1 MIPIFELSKLHAE
14 MADDLEQAWQQVRQ
28 AGAFVGGE
36 FVERFEAE
44 WAAYCGVG
52 HCVGVANGTDAL
64 ELCLAALGIGR
75 GDEVIVPA
83 NTFIATAEA
92 VANVGATPV
101 FVDVE
106 PSTLL
111 ITASHVEAAI
121 TPRTAAVIAV
131 HLYGLPVDMDAIRRV
146 ASAAGVAVL
155 EDAAQA
161 HGARWRGRPV
171 GSLSDAGCFSFYPS
185 KNLGAWGD
193 GGAVVTQDGDLA
205 ERVRSLGNHG
215 RASTSRDHH
224 ALGGR
229 NSRLDGI
236 QAAILSAKLKR
247 LDGWVENRRRIAR
260 AYRAALAGLP
270 VAFQEAPLEAFHSYH
285 LAVLRTPHRERLRR
299 HLADAGIG
307 TGIHYPV
314 PCHRQPAFTSE
325 GQTVLKVAEQAAG
338 EILSVPMYPHLSDQ
352 DVGRIVQAIGEVIG
366 EVLATSDL
374 ALAS

>member
-1 MIPIFELSKLHAE
+1 MIPLFELSQLHAE
-14 MADDLEQAWQQVRQ
+14 MADDLEQAWQQVRR

-44 WAAYCGVG
+44 WAAYCGAK

-101 FVDVE
+101 FVDVD

-111 ITASHVEAAI
+111 ITAARVEAAI
-121 TPRTAAVIAV
+121 TPCTAAVIAV

-146 ASAAGVAVL
+146 ASAAGIAVL

-171 GSLSDAGCFSFYPS
+171 GGLSDAGCFSFYPS
-185 KNLGAWGD
+185 KNLGALGD
-193 GGAVVTQDGDLA
+193 GGAVVTQDGALA
-205 ERVRSLGNHG
+205 ERVRCLGNHG
-215 RASTSRDHH
+215 RSTTARDRHEG
-224 ALGGR
+224 GGR

-247 LDGWVENRRRIAR
+247 LDGWVENRRRVAR
-260 AYRAALAGLP
+260 AYKSALAGLP
-270 VAFQEAPLEAFHSYH
+270 VAFHEAPAEAFHSYH

-307 TGIHYPV
+307 TGVHYPV
-314 PCHRQPAFTSE
+314 PCHRQPAFAGE
-325 GQTVLKVAEQAAG
+325 GQAVLEVAEQAAE
-338 EILSVPMYPHLSDQ
+338 EILSVPMYPHLR
-352 DVGRIVQAIGEVIG
+352 DVDVSRIVQAIGNA
-366 EVLATSDL
+366 LAMPDL

>member
-1 MIPIFELSKLHAE
+1 MIPLFELSKLHAE
-14 MADDLEQAWQQVRQ
+14 MADEVEQAWQQVRQ

-44 WAAYCGVG
+44 WADYCGAR
-52 HCVGVANGTDAL
+52 HCIGVANGTDAL
-64 ELCLAALGIGR
+64 ELCLTALGIGR

-101 FVDVE
+101 FVDVDRA
-106 PSTLL
+106 TLVM
-111 ITASHVEAAI
+111 TAAGVEAAI
-121 TPRTAAVIAV
+121 TPLTAAVIVV
-131 HLYGLPVDMDAIRRV
+131 HLYGLPADMDAIRRV
-146 ASAAGVAVL
+146 ASGAAIRVL

-171 GSLSDAGCFSFYPS
+171 GGLSDAGCFSFYPS

-193 GGAVVTQDGDLA
+193 GGAVVTQDGALA
-205 ERVRSLGNHG
+205 ERVRCLSDHG
-215 RASTSRDHH
+215 RTASARDRHQ
-224 ALGGR
+224 AGGR

-236 QAAILSAKLKR
+236 QAAILSAKLRR
-247 LDGWVENRRRIAR
+247 LDGWVERRRRVAR

-270 VAFQEAPLEAFHSYH
+270 VALQQEPPEAVHSYH
-285 LAVLRTPHRERLRR
+285 LAVLRTPHRDHLRR
-299 HLADAGIG
+299 HLAAAGIG

-314 PCHRQPAFTSE
+314 PCHRQPGFASE
-325 GQTVLKVAEQAAG
+325 HQATLRVPERAAE
-338 EILSVPMYPHLSDQ
+338 EILSIPMYPHLSDE
-352 DVGRIVQAIGEVIG
+352 DVSRIVQTIGEAF
-366 EVLATSDL
+366 ATSDF

>member
-1 MIPIFELSKLHAE
+1 MIPLFELSTLHAE

-44 WAAYCGVG
+44 WAEYCGAR

-101 FVDVE
+101 FVDVD
-106 PSTLL
+106 PATLL
-111 ITASHVEAAI
+111 MTAAGVEAAI
-121 TPRTAAVIAV
+121 TPLTAAVIAV

-146 ASAAGVAVL
+146 ASAAGIAVL

-171 GSLSDAGCFSFYPS
+171 GGLSDAGCFSFYPS
-185 KNLGAWGD
+185 KNLGAFGD
-193 GGAVVTQDGDLA
+193 GGAVVTQDGALA
-205 ERVRSLGNHG
+205 ERVRCLGNHG
-215 RASTSRDHH
+215 RTAASRDRHEV
-224 ALGGR
+224 GGR

-236 QAAILSAKLKR
+236 QAAILSAKLRR
-247 LDGWVENRRRIAR
+247 LDGWVESRRRVAR

-270 VAFQEAPLEAFHSYH
+270 VAFQEAPPEAFHGYH
-285 LAVLRTPHRERLRR
+285 LAVLRTPHRERVRR
-299 HLADAGIG
+299 HLAAAGIG
-307 TGIHYPV
+307 TAIHYPV
-314 PCHRQPAFTSE
+314 PCHRQPGFASE
-325 GQTVLKVAEQAAG
+325 GQAALKVAEQAAE
-338 EILSVPMYPHLSDQ
+338 EILSIPMYPHLSDE
-352 DVGRIVQAIGEVIG
+352 DVSRIVQAIGEVL
-366 EVLATSDL
+366 VTSDL
-374 ALAS
+374 ALA

>member
-1 MIPIFELSKLHAE
+1 MIPLFELSNLHAE
-14 MADDLEQAWQQVRQ
+14 VADDLEHAWQRVRR

-44 WAAYCGVG
+44 WAEYCGAR

-64 ELCLAALGIGR
+64 ELCLTALGIGR

-92 VANVGATPV
+92 VANVGATPI

-111 ITASHVEAAI
+111 ITAGHIEAAI

-131 HLYGLPVDMDAIRRV
+131 HLYGLPVNMDAVRAV
-146 ASAAGVAVL
+146 AAGAGIAVL

-185 KNLGAWGD
+185 KNLGALGD
-193 GGAVVTQDGDLA
+193 GGAVVTQNGALA
-205 ERVRSLGNHG
+205 DRVRCLGNHG
-215 RASTSRDHH
+215 RNPTLRDRHEP
-224 ALGGR
+224 GGR

-247 LDGWVENRRRIAR
+247 LDGWVEDRRRLAR
-260 AYRAALAGLP
+260 AYMAALRGLP
-270 VAFQEAPLEAFHSYH
+270 VAFQEAPPEAFHSYH

-299 HLADAGIG
+299 HLGDAGIG

-314 PCHRQPAFTSE
+314 PCHRQPAFASE
-325 GQTVLKVAEQAAG
+325 GQTVLKVAEQAAE
-338 EILSVPMYPHLSDQ
+338 EIVSVPMYPHLSDE
-352 DVGRIVQAIGEVIG
+352 DVGRIVQAIGEV
-366 EVLATSDL
+366 LATPDL